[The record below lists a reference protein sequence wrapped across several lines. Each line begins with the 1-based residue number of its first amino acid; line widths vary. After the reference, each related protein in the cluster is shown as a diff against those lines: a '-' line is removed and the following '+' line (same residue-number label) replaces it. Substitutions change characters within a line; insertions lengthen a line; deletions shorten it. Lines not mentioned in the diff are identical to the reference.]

1 MENKK
6 IIIIAIA
13 VIIVLAVVF
22 GLVYQFVLK
31 DKTPAEKGTGDTVYD
46 ESKIDDTT
54 KGFLENELE
63 VELGNFKSQSDIQH
77 GGWVTF
83 LEVKLTNKK
92 EEVKSFKVEI
102 AAVEKETNQII
113 RTAVLEAKDLE
124 PNIVKT
130 INIFEDIEK
139 DSRGEMMG
147 AEYKVLKVTNE

>member
-63 VELGNFKSQSDIQH
+63 ITMGNFRTWNNIAEAKWESWLDVS
-77 GGWVTF
+77 V
-83 LEVKLTNKK
+83 TNKTEATK
-92 EEVKSFKVEI
+92 TFEIEV
-102 AAVEKETNQII
+102 AAVEAETNRII
-113 RTAVLEAKDLE
+113 RSESFEAKDLE
-124 PNIVKT
+124 PNVAQT
-130 INIFEDIEK
+130 IKIFENLERE
-139 DSRGEMMG
+139 SHQEMLG
-147 AEYKVLKVTNE
+147 ANYKVVKITAK